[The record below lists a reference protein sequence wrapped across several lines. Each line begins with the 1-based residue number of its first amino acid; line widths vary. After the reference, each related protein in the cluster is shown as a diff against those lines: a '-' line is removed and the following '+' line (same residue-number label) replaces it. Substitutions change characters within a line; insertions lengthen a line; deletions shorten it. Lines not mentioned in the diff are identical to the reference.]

1 MACRHIST
9 RLPKNER
16 NPITSLA
23 EFIDKY
29 HHIGDFMTISSRAS
43 TLSTPTGL
51 NLEELKQALFENIRL
66 RLGGDII
73 DLELDPQ
80 HYEAAFN
87 YAIRLYR
94 QRAQNATVESYTLM
108 TVIQNVDTYTLPEE
122 FINVRSLFRRTVGL
136 ETGPS
141 STSFDPFSSA
151 ILNTYLLNYNYTGGM
166 ATYDFYAGYVELAA
180 RMFGGYVSYTFNPVT
195 KVLRVV
201 RDFKGTGERI
211 LIWADVQRPIA
222 ELLQDPG
229 AGVWIGDF
237 TLAVL
242 KGIIG
247 EAREKFATIAG
258 PSGGS
263 SLNGTAMKSESR
275 EAQEKLLEDLRRYQD
290 YSQPLTWIQG

>member
-1 MACRHIST
+1 MATNI
-9 RLPKNER
+9 
-16 NPITSLA
+16 
-23 EFIDKY
+23 
-29 HHIGDFMTISSRAS
+29 
-43 TLSTPTGL
+43 LSTPTNY
-51 NLEELKQALFENIRL
+51 NLEELKQALFENVRL

-80 HYEAAFN
+80 HYEAAYN
-87 YAIRLYR
+87 YAIKIYR
-94 QRAQNATVESYTLM
+94 QRAQNATQESYTLM
-108 TVIQNVDTYTLPEE
+108 TVIKNVDTYTLPQE

-141 STSFDPFSSA
+141 SSAFDPFSSA

-180 RMFGGYVSYTFNPVT
+180 RMFGGYVTYTFDPVT

-211 LIWADVQRPIA
+211 LIWADIQRPEEVII
-222 ELLQDPG
+222 QDPG
-229 AGVWIGDF
+229 AGVWIADF
-237 TLAVL
+237 ILAVL

-247 EAREKFATIAG
+247 EAREKFQSIAG
-258 PSGGS
+258 PGGGT
-263 SLNGTAMKSESR
+263 SLNGAQMKAESV
-275 EAQEKLLEDLRRYQD
+275 ASQERLITELKNYVD

>member
-1 MACRHIST
+1 MT
-9 RLPKNER
+9 
-16 NPITSLA
+16 TSA
-23 EFIDKY
+23 TANI
-29 HHIGDFMTISSRAS
+29 
-43 TLSTPTGL
+43 LSTPSGL
-51 NLEELKQALFENIRL
+51 TLDEIKQAMFNNIRL
-66 RLGGDII
+66 RLGDGII

-80 HYEAAFN
+80 HFDAAYN
-87 YAIRLYR
+87 YTIKLYR

-108 TVIQNVDTYTLPEE
+108 TVVQNIDTYTLPQE

-180 RMFGGYVSYTFNPVT
+180 RMFGGYVNYTFNPVT

-211 LIWADVQRPIA
+211 LIWADVQRPEE

-237 TLAVL
+237 ILAVL

-247 EAREKFATIAG
+247 EAREKFGTIAG
-258 PSGGS
+258 PGGGTT
-263 SLNGTAMKSESR
+263 LNGTAMKAESKALQ
-275 EAQEKLLEDLRRYQD
+275 EALLDDLRKFQD

>member
-1 MACRHIST
+1 MATNI
-9 RLPKNER
+9 
-16 NPITSLA
+16 
-23 EFIDKY
+23 
-29 HHIGDFMTISSRAS
+29 
-43 TLSTPTGL
+43 LSTPTNY
-51 NLEELKQALFENIRL
+51 NLEELKQALFENVRL
-66 RLGGDII
+66 RLGGDIV

-80 HYEAAFN
+80 HYEAAYN
-87 YAIRLYR
+87 YAIKIYR
-94 QRAQNATVESYTLM
+94 QRAQNATQESYTLM
-108 TVIQNVDTYTLPEE
+108 TVIKNVDTYTLPQE

-151 ILNTYLLNYNYTGGM
+151 ILNTYLLNYNYTGGL

-180 RMFGGYVSYTFNPVT
+180 RMFGGYVTYTFDPVT

-211 LIWADVQRPIA
+211 LIWADIQRPEEVLI
-222 ELLQDPG
+222 QDPG

-237 TLAVL
+237 ILAVL

-247 EAREKFATIAG
+247 EAREKFQSIAG
-258 PSGGS
+258 PGGGT
-263 SLNGTAMKSESR
+263 SLNGTAMKNESK
-275 EAQEKLLEDLRRYQD
+275 ADQERLINELKNYVD